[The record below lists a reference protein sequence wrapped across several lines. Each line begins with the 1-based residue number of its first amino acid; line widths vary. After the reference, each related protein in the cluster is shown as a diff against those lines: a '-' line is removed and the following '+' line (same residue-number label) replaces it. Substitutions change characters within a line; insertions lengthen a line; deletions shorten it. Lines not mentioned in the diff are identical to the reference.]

1 MHDVGHC
8 HDHRDRR
15 DRHDLEG
22 HLGHRDLD
30 HPGRQIRDLRLD
42 LPDVAPCRVD
52 RHLDHRGDPLL
63 DSSDA
68 TDRRCRRDRD
78 RAHSAECDPCAPRC
92 QLDADHR
99 GHDQSGDADLHWD
112 GAIRRAAVESG
123 ARCRAAAE
131 SVDHSARGAAVVR
144 PAEDEELWAESGAAL
159 AHSAKVE

>member
-1 MHDVGHC
+1 MHDAGHC

-30 HPGRQIRDLRLD
+30 HLGHRIRDLRLD
-42 LPDVAPCRVD
+42 LPGVDPCRDD
-52 RHLDHRGDPLL
+52 RHLGHRGDPHL

-78 RAHSAECDPCAPRC
+78 RVHSAECDPCAHRC
-92 QLDADHR
+92 QLGADHR
-99 GHDQSGDADLHWD
+99 GHDPSADADLHWD
-112 GAIRRAAVESG
+112 DAIRRAAVESG

-131 SVDHSARGAAVVR
+131 SVDHSARGEAVVR
-144 PAEDEELWAESGAAL
+144 PEEDEELWAESGAAL